1 MIKLEGTVINTFR
14 VDGGTNKKG
23 EEYEARDKVQLLGS
37 LELPNGQVKNELID
51 LTVEDSR
58 IYEAFKK
65 YYREENLSIE
75 SLVSDIRAYSQ
86 YFCKMALGQEE
97 DKELSYAFKDL
108 KELKKF

>member
-58 IYEAFKK
+58 IYEDFKNK
-65 YYREENLSIE
+65 VISI
-75 SLVSDIRAYSQ
+75 SCGA
-86 YFCKMALGQEE
+86 MAVGRNVILCSEGAKPVLA
-97 DKELSYAFKDL
+97 DVL
-108 KELKKF
+108 

>member
-37 LELPNGQVKNELID
+37 LELPNGQIKNELID

-58 IYEAFKK
+58 IYEPFKNK
-65 YYREENLSIE
+65 LISI
-75 SLVSDIRAYSQ
+75 SCGAMSVGRNVIFYVRKGAKPVLAPI
-86 YFCKMALGQEE
+86 L
-97 DKELSYAFKDL
+97 
-108 KELKKF
+108 

>member
-14 VDGGTNKKG
+14 VDGGTEQKG

-58 IYEAFKK
+58 IYDTFK
-65 YYREENLSIE
+65 NQLISISCGAMSVGRNVIFYVRKGAKPVLAD
-75 SLVSDIRAYSQ
+75 SL
-86 YFCKMALGQEE
+86 
-97 DKELSYAFKDL
+97 
-108 KELKKF
+108 